1 WSLGAW
7 LLISEIFPNRI
18 RAVAMGYAF
27 SSMYLAN
34 FIVTQTFPM
43 MNRSRLLM
51 EHFHG
56 A

>member
-1 WSLGAW
+1 
-7 LLISEIFPNRI
+7 
-18 RAVAMGYAF
+18 MGYAF